1 MGLTEVNHKRY
12 PSPRGAKSPG
22 ARARNSCSRKG
33 GKELGREGRGR
44 GRGGRGK
51 LQGSARVGRKQ
62 GGGYCERQEGRTQS
76 RGGGTPRDRR
86 SDPGCRGAMRLPR
99 GWWRRRG
106 VRTRSQGTAM
116 QNAACAL
123 GPGIHSQTRGRAVRT
138 QYPHWDPGYG
148 GAGRGVRVWPWN
160 PRSTRDP
167 CSDPRCNGPLAKS
180 TLVSVLRYG
189 ARGPHSDPGC
199 GGADVGFTL
208 LPRVQPWGT
217 QGPTADPGCVDAEG
231 RVSTQPRDA
240 AAAGT
245 AYIPAR
251 EAAVQP
257 CGARRPHSD
266 AGCGSAG
273 AGSTAWSAAVRR
285 VRGAAALT
293 HGPRHDRGAARL
305 RRRVH
310 TGNRVRRCD
319 AGSTPGP
326 GMRQR

>member
-138 QYPHWDPGYG
+138 LGPGIRGCGTWCARLALESTLDPGS
-148 GAGRGVRVWPWN
+148 VF
-160 PRSTRDP
+160 
-167 CSDPRCNGPLAKS
+167 GP
-180 TLVSVLRYG
+180 
-189 ARGPHSDPGC
+189 
-199 GGADVGFTL
+199 
-208 LPRVQPWGT
+208 
-217 QGPTADPGCVDAEG
+217 
-231 RVSTQPRDA
+231 
-240 AAAGT
+240 
-245 AYIPAR
+245 
-251 EAAVQP
+251 AVQ
-257 CGARRPHSD
+257 RPISKVHTCICVAVRS
-266 AGCGSAG
+266 
-273 AGSTAWSAAVRR
+273 AGST
-285 VRGAAALT
+285 L
-293 HGPRHDRGAARL
+293 GPRLRWGRRG
-305 RRRVH
+305 VH
-310 TGNRVRRCD
+310 TP
-319 AGSTPGP
+319 T
-326 GMRQR
+326 